1 MDTEPK
7 PLIPQTP
14 TEQPAQPVRTEP
26 SPLITQDEIQNTAAA
41 IKAEKKE
48 EPEYPTVGGRIATYF
63 LVLLAIIAVA
73 TVTIALIVSAS

>member
-14 TEQPAQPVRTEP
+14 AEQPAQPPRSEP
-26 SPLITQDEIQNTAAA
+26 SPLITQDEIQTTAEA

-63 LVLLAIIAVA
+63 LILLAVVAVA
-73 TVTIALIVSAS
+73 AVTIAIIVSAN